1 MEDIQGQLPRQGVLV
16 IASGFIDTK
25 YAWYEAINLHTC
37 CGYSGDANTG
47 SNASKLVTNR
57 QPGPPCLVR

>member
-1 MEDIQGQLPRQGVLV
+1 V

-37 CGYSGDANTG
+37 CGYSGDAKTG